1 MWSYN
6 YNDEL
11 YHHGIK
17 GMKWGVRRTQAQL
30 GHDTDGTNSKKSKRQ
45 LKAEAK
51 QLKKDQKAWDK
62 NFNKN
67 WTKAYNKAADESTKI
82 ADQVNKKYEKFD
94 FSDLSDPKVKKA
106 YDQYIEEYMS
116 QWEDLLQRNYDEMFG
131 KRPE

>member
-1 MWSYN
+1 MWQYDHT
-6 YNDEL
+6 DEL
-11 YHHGIK
+11 YHYGVL

-30 GHDTDGTNSKKSKRQ
+30 GHDTGGTTSKKSKRQ

-106 YDQYIEEYMS
+106 YNQYIEEYMS
-116 QWEDLLQRNYDEMFG
+116 QWEDLLQKNYDEMFG

>member
-17 GMKWGVRRTQAQL
+17 GMKWGVRRTQSQL
-30 GHDTDGTNSKKSKRQ
+30 GHDTSGTNSKKSKRQ

>member
-17 GMKWGVRRTQAQL
+17 GMKWGVRRTQSQL
-30 GHDTDGTNSKKSKRQ
+30 GHDTGRTNSKKSKRQ

-51 QLKKDQKAWDK
+51 QLKKDQKEWDK

>member
-30 GHDTDGTNSKKSKRQ
+30 GHDTGETNSKKSKRQ

>member
-17 GMKWGVRRTQAQL
+17 GMKWGVRRTQSQL
-30 GHDTDGTNSKKSKRQ
+30 GHDTGETNSKKSKRQ

>member
-17 GMKWGVRRTQAQL
+17 GMKWGVRRTQSQL
-30 GHDTDGTNSKKSKRQ
+30 GHDTGGTNSKKSKRQ

-51 QLKKDQKAWDK
+51 QLKKDQKEWDK

>member
-17 GMKWGVRRTQAQL
+17 GMKWGVRRTQSQL

>member
-1 MWSYN
+1 
-6 YNDEL
+6 
-11 YHHGIK
+11 
-17 GMKWGVRRTQAQL
+17 MKWGVRRTQAQL
-30 GHDTDGTNSKKSKRQ
+30 GNDTGGANSKKSKRQ

-51 QLKKDQKAWDK
+51 ELKKDQKAWDK

-94 FSDLSDPKVKKA
+94 FSDLSDPIVKRA

>member
-30 GHDTDGTNSKKSKRQ
+30 GNDTDGANSKKSKRQ

-62 NFNKN
+62 NFNEN

>member
-1 MWSYN
+1 M
-6 YNDEL
+6 
-11 YHHGIK
+11 
-17 GMKWGVRRTQAQL
+17 
-30 GHDTDGTNSKKSKRQ
+30 
-45 LKAEAK
+45 KAEAK

>member
-1 MWSYN
+1 
-6 YNDEL
+6 
-11 YHHGIK
+11 
-17 GMKWGVRRTQAQL
+17 MKWGVRRTQSQL

-67 WTKAYNKAADESTKI
+67 WSKAYNKAADESTKI

>member
-30 GHDTDGTNSKKSKRQ
+30 GHDTGEANSKKSKRQ
-45 LKAEAK
+45 LKAEVK
-51 QLKKDQKAWDK
+51 QLKKDQKEWDK

>member
-30 GHDTDGTNSKKSKRQ
+30 GNDTDGANSKKSKRQ